1 MHSNV
6 DYGLLIFFAI
16 KYKEEEK
23 NCVIGQTC
31 SMRTRCLEWLSSSA
45 LSKSDCMSV
54 EQWSARNNWGDT
66 WWGPPD
72 TPEVKVSNVW
82 RADRRTLELWW

>member
-1 MHSNV
+1 M
-6 DYGLLIFFAI
+6 LIFFAI
-16 KYKEEEK
+16 KYKEK
-23 NCVIGQTC
+23 RTNSVIGQTC
-31 SMRTRCLEWLSSSA
+31 SMRTRCLEWLSNSA